1 MNHMT
6 KNSMI
11 LVIGYSLRFSHYSFL
26 RNAIRVDISQTST
39 SCAGL
44 KTDYDNLFSHS
55 IG

>member
-11 LVIGYSLRFSHYSFL
+11 LVIACAFSRHSLL
-26 RNAIRVDISQTST
+26 RNAIRVDVSQTST

-44 KTDYDNLFSHS
+44 KTDYCNLFSHS

>member
-1 MNHMT
+1 MNRMT

-11 LVIGYSLRFSHYSFL
+11 LVIPCAFSHHYLL
-26 RNAIRVDISQTST
+26 RNTIRVDIRWMST

-44 KTDYDNLFSHS
+44 KTDYCNLFSHS